1 MEISHC
7 HFLWQGINILY
18 FRHCWRN
25 EVHNFGIRDLTAEL
39 GAETIKPHWSVHEFQ
54 WHFQLE
60 PLGQHYK

>member
-1 MEISHC
+1 
-7 HFLWQGINILY
+7 
-18 FRHCWRN
+18 
-25 EVHNFGIRDLTAEL
+25 LTAEL